1 MCSRNFEVSLRSTL
15 PGKVRAELDENM
27 VLIASVLDMTR
38 DEPNLATNFWDSS
51 AKARSWGY
59 LLLGSQCE
67 VFLGK

>member
-1 MCSRNFEVSLRSTL
+1 
-15 PGKVRAELDENM
+15 
-27 VLIASVLDMTR
+27 MTR

-59 LLLGSQCE
+59 LLLGGQCE